1 MTIVKLIKNFK
12 VMAKTQSK
20 PEEKEDV
27 TVVGA
32 TEVPTEVKDDVIGAG
47 ADYSSAETE
56 PKKIDDSKKEDK
68 DFIKEDEKVKESVTN
83 GEAGALTAAEASVL
97 QKPVVA
103 DLVTGKPVYESAHQ
117 AMLAQSISGKLVT
130 PNE

>member
-1 MTIVKLIKNFK
+1 
-12 VMAKTQSK
+12 MAKTQSK

-32 TEVPTEVKDDVIGAG
+32 TEVPTEFKDDVIGAG

-56 PKKIDDSKKEDK
+56 PKEIDNSEKASKE
-68 DFIKEDEKVKESVTN
+68 FIKDDEKVKEAVAN

-103 DLVTGKPVYESAHQ
+103 DLVTGRPVYENAHQ